1 MDCILCSNKDID
13 NIENIDIKSL
23 TKIYFNATNID
34 FSYLFGENT
43 KLMYNQ
49 CRRCGLKYFT
59 PLIVGDEKF
68 YNSFQ
73 EIDWYYMEEKE
84 EFQYAKKFINKNDK
98 VLEVG
103 CGKGAFA
110 RIVPTNCYVG
120 LDPSEKAKKM
130 ASKNG
135 VRIKNESI
143 ELHAQNHQDYYDV
156 VCSFQVLEH
165 VPNPFSFLNSSIQT
179 LKKGGF
185 LIIAV
190 PSEDSFV
197 KYITNGILNMPPHH
211 ISRWSDDALNYL
223 TKIFDLELL
232 EIYHEKVQ
240 KTHKRYFLYTLISN
254 IFLKPKLVDLS
265 IRRKI
270 LSKIQSLLAM
280 LIEKNFKKE
289 FLPNGH
295 TVVGVYRR
303 F

>member
-1 MDCILCSNKDID
+1 MNCILCNSRVID
-13 NIENIDIKSL
+13 NIEKIDIKSL
-23 TKIYFNATNID
+23 IKLYSKMTNID
-34 FSYLFGENT
+34 FSYLLNGNT

-49 CRRCGLKYFT
+49 CRKCGLKYFT

-73 EIDWYYMEEKE
+73 EIDWYYMNEKE
-84 EFQYAKKFINKNDK
+84 EYQYAKKFIKNNNK

-120 LDPSEKAKKM
+120 LDLSEKAKKM

-135 VRIKNESI
+135 VKIKNESI
-143 ELHAQNHQDYYDV
+143 ELHAQNHKNYYDV

-165 VPNPFSFLNSSIQT
+165 VSNPFSFLNSSIQT
-179 LKKGGF
+179 LKKGGL

-190 PSEDSFV
+190 PSEDSFLRHV
-197 KYITNGILNMPPHH
+197 TNGILNMPPHH
-211 ISRWSDDALNYL
+211 ISRWSDDTLNYL
-223 TKIFDLELL
+223 IKIFDLELI
-232 EIYHEKVQ
+232 EIYHEKIQ
-240 KTHKRYFLYTLISN
+240 KIHRRYFLSTLISN
-254 IFLKPKLVDLS
+254 IFLKPKLVDLN

-270 LSKIQSLLAM
+270 VSKVSSLLARFV
-280 LIEKNFKKE
+280 EKNIKKE

-295 TVVGVYRR
+295 SVIGVYRR

>member
-1 MDCILCSNKDID
+1 MDCILCGNKDVD
-13 NIENIDIKSL
+13 NIGKIDIKSL
-23 TKIYFNATNID
+23 IKLYFKMTSVD
-34 FSYLFGENT
+34 FLYLFNKNT
-43 KLMYNQ
+43 NLSYNQ
-49 CRRCGLKYFT
+49 CRKCGLKYFT

-73 EIDWYYMEEKE
+73 EIDWYYMDEKE
-84 EFQYAKKFINKNDK
+84 EYQYAKKFIKNNDK

-120 LDPSEKAKKM
+120 LDSSEKAKKM

-179 LKKGGF
+179 LKKGGL

-190 PSEDSFV
+190 PSEDSFL
-197 KYITNGILNMPPHH
+197 KYVTNGILNIPPHH
-211 ISRWSDDALNYL
+211 ISRWSDDTLNYL

-232 EIYHEKVQ
+232 EIYHEKIQ
-240 KTHKRYFLYTLISN
+240 KIHKRYFLYTLISN

-270 LSKIQSLLAM
+270 VSKISSLLA
-280 LIEKNFKKE
+280 IFVEKNFKKE

-295 TVVGVYRR
+295 TIVGVYRR

>member
-1 MDCILCSNKDID
+1 MGCILCNNKVID
-13 NIENIDIKSL
+13 NIGKIDIKSL
-23 TKIYFNATNID
+23 IKLYSKITNID
-34 FSYLFGENT
+34 FSYLLNGNT

-49 CRRCGLKYFT
+49 CGKCGLKYFT

-73 EIDWYYMEEKE
+73 EIDWYYMNEKE
-84 EFQYAKKFINKNDK
+84 EYQYAKKFIKNNNK

-120 LDPSEKAKKM
+120 LDLSEKAKKM

-135 VRIKNESI
+135 VKIKNEGI
-143 ELHAQNHQDYYDV
+143 ELHVQNHKNYYDV

-165 VPNPFSFLNSSIQT
+165 VSNPFSFLNSSIQT
-179 LKKGGF
+179 LKKGGL

-190 PSEDSFV
+190 PSEDSFLKHV
-197 KYITNGILNMPPHH
+197 TNGILNMPPHH
-211 ISRWSDDALNYL
+211 ISRWSDNTLNYL
-223 TKIFDLELL
+223 TKIFNLELL
-232 EIYHEKVQ
+232 EIYHEKIQ
-240 KTHKRYFLYTLISN
+240 KIHRRYFLSTLISN

-270 LSKIQSLLAM
+270 ISKISLLLAIF
-280 LIEKNFKKE
+280 IEKNFKKE
-289 FLPNGH
+289 FLTNGH
-295 TVVGVYRR
+295 TVIGVYRR

>member
-1 MDCILCSNKDID
+1 MDCILCGNKDVD
-13 NIENIDIKSL
+13 NIGKIDIKSL
-23 TKIYFNATNID
+23 IKLYLKMTNID
-34 FSYLFGENT
+34 FSYLFNENI

-49 CRRCGLKYFT
+49 CNKCGLKYFT

-73 EIDWYYMEEKE
+73 ENDWYYMDEKE
-84 EFQYAKKFINKNDK
+84 EYQYAKKFAKNNDK

-165 VPNPFSFLNSSIQT
+165 VPNPFSFLNFSIQT
-179 LKKGGF
+179 LKKGGL

-190 PSEDSFV
+190 PSEDSFL
-197 KYITNGILNMPPHH
+197 KYVANGILNMPPHH
-211 ISRWSDDALNYL
+211 ISRWSDDTLNYL
-223 TKIFDLELL
+223 TKIFNLELL
-232 EIYHEKVQ
+232 EIYHEKIQ
-240 KTHKRYFLYTLISN
+240 KIHRKYFLTTLISN
-254 IFLKPKLVDLS
+254 IFLTPKLVDLS
-265 IRRKI
+265 IKRKI
-270 LSKIQSLLAM
+270 ISKISSLLD
-280 LIEKNFKKE
+280 IFVEKNFKKE

-295 TVVGVYRR
+295 TVIGVYRR

>member
-1 MDCILCSNKDID
+1 MDCILCSSKDID
-13 NIENIDIKSL
+13 NIGKIDIKSL
-23 TKIYFNATNID
+23 IKLYFKITRID
-34 FSYLFGENT
+34 FSYLFNKDT
-43 KLMYNQ
+43 NLLYNQ
-49 CRRCGLKYFT
+49 CRKCGLKYFT

-73 EIDWYYMEEKE
+73 EIDWYYMDEKE
-84 EFQYAKKFINKNDK
+84 EFQYAKKFIKNNDK

-103 CGKGAFA
+103 CGKGEFA

-120 LDPSEKAKKM
+120 LDSSEKAKKM
-130 ASKNG
+130 ANKNG

-165 VPNPFSFLNSSIQT
+165 VPDPFSFLNSSIQT
-179 LKKGGF
+179 LKKGHF

-190 PSEDSFV
+190 PSENSFLKHV
-197 KYITNGILNMPPHH
+197 TNGALNMPPHH
-211 ISRWSDDALNYL
+211 ISRWSDDTLDYL

-232 EIYHEKVQ
+232 EIYHEKIQ
-240 KTHKRYFLYTLISN
+240 PIHRRYFLHTLISN

-270 LSKIQSLLAM
+270 INKISLLFAKF
-280 LIEKNFKKE
+280 IEKNIKKE

-295 TVVGVYRR
+295 TVIGVYRK

>member
-1 MDCILCSNKDID
+1 MDCILCGNKDVD
-13 NIENIDIKSL
+13 NIGKIDIKSL
-23 TKIYFNATNID
+23 IKLYFKMTSVD
-34 FSYLFGENT
+34 FLYLFNKNT
-43 KLMYNQ
+43 NLSYNQ
-49 CRRCGLKYFT
+49 CRKCGLKYFT

-73 EIDWYYMEEKE
+73 EIDWYYMDEKE
-84 EFQYAKKFINKNDK
+84 EYQYAKKFIKNNDK

-120 LDPSEKAKKM
+120 LDSSEKAKKM

-179 LKKGGF
+179 LKKRGL

-190 PSEDSFV
+190 PSEDSFL
-197 KYITNGILNMPPHH
+197 KYVTNGILNIPPHH
-211 ISRWSDDALNYL
+211 ISRWSDDTLNYL

-232 EIYHEKVQ
+232 EIYHEKIQ
-240 KTHKRYFLYTLISN
+240 KIHKRYFLHTLISN

-270 LSKIQSLLAM
+270 VSKISSLLA
-280 LIEKNFKKE
+280 IFVEKNFKKE

-295 TVVGVYRR
+295 TIVGVYRR